1 MRLARLV
8 IVLVISVAAL
18 MSSGCGDL
26 VTHAPAGYFSAF
38 TTEPRNPLVPGNTT
52 ENQGARILRSLFTAL
67 VEFNSDTAAAE
78 YTGVAESVTSTDNVN
93 WTIRLKPG
101 WTFHNGEP
109 VTAQSYVDAW
119 NYTALSTNAQSSSSF
134 FANIDGYEDLQGNS
148 QTNAPPRATQM
159 RGLRVVDDLT
169 VAVQLNTPFAI
180 FPMTLGYNAF
190 LPLPRVFYQDPKKFG
205 MHPIGNGPFKVDT
218 DWVRGVGFT
227 LSRYDQY
234 AGPKKAKAKGIEFRV
249 YTELRTAYTDMQAGS
264 LDIELDLPEDAFEN
278 AKAEFRDAYLER
290 QRSDITSLGFPLYD
304 RRYADPRVRKAISM
318 AIDREVISSVI
329 FSGTQTPANSYGSPA
344 IFGFRK
350 GACGKLCELHV
361 DEANKLLDEAA
372 FDRSQPIDLW
382 FNSGAG
388 HEGWMQAIGHQLQ
401 SNLGLSYRLKTLPFS
416 QILPLQDQKGMTGPF
431 RDGWV
436 MDYPSIYNFLDSL
449 YGTGAL
455 PPRGSNHT
463 FYSNP
468 EFDKILR
475 EGNSAPTIAEANK
488 GYQKAEDLLFKDFP
502 AAPLFYGV
510 NQAVHSNRVSNVKI
524 GINDC
529 IEWADVKVAG

>member
-1 MRLARLV
+1 MKFVRLAT
-8 IVLVISVAAL
+8 VLVITVAAL
-18 MSSGCGDL
+18 MPAGCGDL
-26 VTHAPAGYFSAF
+26 ATHAPAGYFSAF
-38 TTEPRNPLVPGNTT
+38 ITEPRNPLVPGNTT

-67 VEFNSDTAAAE
+67 VEFNSDTAAVE
-78 YTGVAESVTSTDNVN
+78 YSGAAESITSTNNVN
-93 WTIRLKPG
+93 WTIKLKPS

-119 NYTALSTNAQSSSSF
+119 NYTALSTNAQGSSSF
-134 FANIDGYEDLQGNS
+134 FANIDGFDDLQGDS
-148 QTNAPPRATQM
+148 QTNAPPRETKM
-159 RGLRVVDDLT
+159 RGLQFVDDLT
-169 VAVQLNTPFAI
+169 FTVRLSAPFAI

-190 LPLPRVFYQDPKKFG
+190 LPLPKVFYQDPQKFG
-205 MHPIGNGPFKVDT
+205 VHPIGNGPFKADT

-234 AGPKKAKAKGIEFRV
+234 PGPKKAKGKGIEFRV

-264 LDIELDLPEDAFEN
+264 LDIQLDLPEDAFEN
-278 AKAEFRDAYLER
+278 AKAEFGDAYLER

-304 RRYADPRVRKAISM
+304 QRYADPRVRKAISM

-329 FSGTQTPANSYGSPA
+329 FSGTQTPASSYGSPA
-344 IFGFRK
+344 IFDFRK

-361 DEANKLLDEAA
+361 EEANKLLDEAG
-372 FDRSQPIDLW
+372 FDRSQPVDLW

-388 HEGWMQAIGHQLQ
+388 HEGWVQAIGHQLQ

-449 YGTGAL
+449 YGTVAL

-468 EFDKILR
+468 EFDKLLR
-475 EGNSAPTIAEANK
+475 QGNSAPTIEEANR

-529 IEWADVKVAG
+529 IEWADVQVAD